1 MDIILKQGVKGLGDK
16 NDIVSVKPGY
26 ARNYLIPQ
34 GLALVASE
42 SNRKSVAETER
53 QQARKLAKNK
63 EDAQTLGNQLAALTL
78 EIRTKA
84 GESGKIFG
92 AVTPIQIAEALK
104 EKGFEVDRRNITL
117 PADLKM
123 LGEYTISVY
132 LHKEV
137 QPEIKLNVVEE

>member
-16 NDIVSVKPGY
+16 NDVVTVKPGY

-34 GLALVASE
+34 GLAMAASA
-42 SNRKSVAETER
+42 SNVKAVEETKR
-53 QQARKLAKNK
+53 QQARKLAKEI
-63 EDAQTLGNQLAALTL
+63 EDAQELGNQLENLTL

-92 AVTPIQIAEALK
+92 AVTPIQIAEAIK

-117 PADLKM
+117 PNDLKM
-123 LGEYTISVY
+123 LGEYTVSVY

>member
-1 MDIILKQGVKGLGDK
+1 MDIILKQGVKGLGDR

-34 GLALVASE
+34 GLAMVASE

-53 QQARKLAKNK
+53 QQARKLAKHQ
-63 EDAQTLGNQLAALTL
+63 EDAQTLGDQLAAVTL

-104 EKGFEVDRRNITL
+104 EKGFEVDRRNITM
-117 PADLKM
+117 PNDLKM

-137 QPEIKLNVVEE
+137 QPEIKLHVIEE

>member
-1 MDIILKQGVKGLGDK
+1 MDIILKQGVKGLGDM
-16 NDIVSVKPGY
+16 NDVVTVKPGY

-34 GLALVASE
+34 GLAIVASA
-42 SNRKSVAETER
+42 SNRKAVEETQR
-53 QQARKLAKNK
+53 QQTRKLAKHQ
-63 EDAQTLGNQLAALTL
+63 EDAQTLGTQLEAVTL

-104 EKGFEVDRRNITL
+104 EKGFEVNRRNITM
-117 PADLKM
+117 PNDLKM

-137 QPEIKLNVVEE
+137 QPEIKLHVIEE

>member
-1 MDIILKQGVKGLGDK
+1 MEIILKQSVKGLGDK
-16 NDIVSVKPGY
+16 HDIVTVKPGY

-34 GLALVASE
+34 GLAIVASA
-42 SNRKSVAETER
+42 SNKKAVNEMLR
-53 QQARKLAKNK
+53 QQARKIEKLLDDAKV
-63 EDAQTLGNQLAALTL
+63 LGTQLENTTL

-92 AVTPIQIAEALK
+92 AVTPIQIADALS
-104 EKGFEVDRRNITL
+104 EKGFEVDRRNITV
-117 PADLKM
+117 PNDLKM

-137 QPEIKLNVVEE
+137 QPEIKVSVIEE

>member
-16 NDIVSVKPGY
+16 NDIVTVKPGY

-34 GLALVASE
+34 GLAMVASA
-42 SNRKSVAETER
+42 SNRKAVAETER
-53 QQARKLAKNK
+53 QQARKLAKAK
-63 EDAQTLGNQLAALTL
+63 EDAQQLGSQLEALSL

-92 AVTPIQIAEALK
+92 AVTPIQIADALK

-117 PADLKM
+117 PNDLKM
-123 LGEYTISVY
+123 LGEYTVSVY

-137 QPEIKLNVVEE
+137 QPEIKLTVVEE

>member
-16 NDIVSVKPGY
+16 NDVVSVKPGY

-34 GLALVASE
+34 GLAMVASA
-42 SNRKSVAETER
+42 SNVKAVEETKR
-53 QQARKLAKNK
+53 QQARKIAKEI
-63 EDAQTLGNQLAALTL
+63 EDAQTLGSQLEAVEL

-92 AVTPIQIAEALK
+92 AVTPIQIADALK

-117 PADLKM
+117 PNDLKM
-123 LGEYTISVY
+123 LGEYTVSVY

>member
-63 EDAQTLGNQLAALTL
+63 EDAHTLGNQLAALTL

>member
-1 MDIILKQGVKGLGDK
+1 MDIILKQGVKGLGDR

-34 GLALVASE
+34 GLAMVASA
-42 SNRKSVAETER
+42 SNVKAVEETKR
-53 QQARKLAKNK
+53 QQARKLAKEI
-63 EDAQTLGNQLAALTL
+63 EDAQTLGSQLEAVEL

-104 EKGFEVDRRNITL
+104 EKGFEVDRRNITV
-117 PADLKM
+117 PNDLKM

>member
-1 MDIILKQGVKGLGDK
+1 MDIILKQGVKGLGDR

-34 GLALVASE
+34 GLAMVASE

-53 QQARKLAKNK
+53 QQARKLAKHK
-63 EDAQTLGNQLAALTL
+63 EDAQILGDQLAALTL

-104 EKGFEVDRRNITL
+104 EKGFEVDRRNITM
-117 PADLKM
+117 PNDLKM

-137 QPEIKLNVVEE
+137 QPEIKLNVIEE

>member
-16 NDIVSVKPGY
+16 NDIVAVKPGY

-34 GLALVASE
+34 GLAVVASE

-63 EDAQTLGNQLAALTL
+63 QDAQELGSQLAALTL

-123 LGEYTISVY
+123 LGEYTVSVY

-137 QPEIKLNVVEE
+137 QPEIKLSVVEE

>member
-1 MDIILKQGVKGLGDK
+1 MDIILKQGVKGLGDM
-16 NDIVSVKPGY
+16 NDVVSVKPGY

-34 GLALVASE
+34 GLAIVASA
-42 SNRKSVAETER
+42 SNRKAVEETQR
-53 QQARKLAKNK
+53 QQTRKLAKHQ
-63 EDAQTLGNQLAALTL
+63 EDAQTLGTQLEAVTL

-104 EKGFEVDRRNITL
+104 EKGFEVNRRNITM
-117 PADLKM
+117 PNDLKM

-137 QPEIKLNVVEE
+137 QPEIKLHVIEE